1 MEKGLLTIGALEESL
16 GSECK
21 EIEDVQMKEVATME
35 VNEMLSSQLVGEEEL
50 RDEDTLSDIS
60 EIGSQN
66 IEEMYSLEE
75 INVFLDT
82 TFGKVVEVK
91 DFFPDVEKFVFSVK
105 VLQRTASYDVLSKQ
119 KRYRLKKIVT
129 KLRKNKGPSLFKK

>member
-1 MEKGLLTIGALEESL
+1 
-16 GSECK
+16 
-21 EIEDVQMKEVATME
+21 MKEVATME